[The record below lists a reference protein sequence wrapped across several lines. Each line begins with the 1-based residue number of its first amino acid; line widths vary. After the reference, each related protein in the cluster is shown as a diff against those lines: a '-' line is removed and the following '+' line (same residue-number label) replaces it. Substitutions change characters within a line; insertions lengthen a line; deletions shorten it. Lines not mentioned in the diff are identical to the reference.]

1 MSKEMISDFILKNNN
16 LTIFQSF
23 ENNENKTKF
32 SQFLK
37 RQKMFQEKLDSDKN
51 KMIRNINNELFSN
64 IQGSPHIDEK
74 SKKIINDKKRKE
86 KLNKG
91 NKINIMQPLINSEK
105 YHTNRNSKNNIK
117 TFVNTDIKNYNQK
130 KYTFEKRKENNKLE
144 ININNN
150 NEEINN
156 VKRNNSESNI
166 RIKKRQKEIR
176 LHTNQNN
183 KYIKK
188 SKSSKFIYMDRIK
201 EKKNYNA
208 IIKYN
213 AMSPTVKMKKIEI
226 NNIND
231 EIDNICQGNIDFFY
245 FCRLLFHFGFVNIE
259 HDEKYINKYNEFDKN
274 DEIIDSLLIHSYFD
288 VDLITKEFIFKE
300 INIIKQ
306 AFKSIHENF
315 AIPENEVI
323 KQIDLSDINYNISIQ
338 QFKLFIFI
346 LTNLFEGFDIDDI
359 KYITEKKK
367 NIKQNNKSEEE
378 NKNDNSKRFY
388 ETKSNNLIIYDLL
401 KKIITIKN
409 IDKFTTDFINDY
421 KNYFVYMIKTYE
433 NFKYLSDIQKK
444 EKKKIPKNEFNQDQ
458 AELSFKPKIN
468 KNIKKPARYMNFIE
482 YNHAKKEKNIE
493 NKNQNIKNY
502 ISDIDNLFTFKPKVQ
517 SPNLKKIFEKSQ
529 SQFKN
534 ERKDNSKKLENI
546 FGVLKQNLQIKK
558 EEKKNLI
565 DLKQPKYISKEKN
578 IKNNNPNDKTNEVT
592 SNKNMINN
600 KNYEF
605 NNKKAK
611 VQAKNSIKNKSY
623 NKANTHRIRKNNVK
637 SVIMLQI
644 KNNGKNS
651 QLIIY
656 PEEDYKEVIN
666 NFCINNKIESDQY
679 MKLLEVV
686 RYKIN
691 QMNN

>member
-117 TFVNTDIKNYNQK
+117 TFVNTDIKDNKQK
-130 KYTFEKRKENNKLE
+130 KYTFEKRKGNNKLE

-315 AIPENEVI
+315 VIPENEVI

-401 KKIITIKN
+401 KKIIIIKN

-578 IKNNNPNDKTNEVT
+578 IKNNNPNDKTDEVT

-611 VQAKNSIKNKSY
+611 VQAKNNIKNKSY

>member
-16 LTIFQSF
+16 LAIFQSF

-117 TFVNTDIKNYNQK
+117 TFVNTDIKDNKQK
-130 KYTFEKRKENNKLE
+130 KYTFEKRKGNNKLE
-144 ININNN
+144 ININN

-315 AIPENEVI
+315 VLPENEVI

-534 ERKDNSKKLENI
+534 ERKDNSKKLENM
-546 FGVLKQNLQIKK
+546 FDVLKQNLQIKK

-592 SNKNMINN
+592 INKNMINN

>member
-16 LTIFQSF
+16 LAIFQSF

-117 TFVNTDIKNYNQK
+117 TFVNTDIKDNKQK
-130 KYTFEKRKENNKLE
+130 KYTFEKRKGNNKLE
-144 ININNN
+144 ININN

-315 AIPENEVI
+315 IIPENEVI

-378 NKNDNSKRFY
+378 NKNDNSKRSY
-388 ETKSNNLIIYDLL
+388 ETKSNNLIIYGLL

-493 NKNQNIKNY
+493 NKNQNINNY

-534 ERKDNSKKLENI
+534 ERKDNSKKLENM
-546 FGVLKQNLQIKK
+546 FDVLKQNLQIKK

-592 SNKNMINN
+592 FNKNMINN

-611 VQAKNSIKNKSY
+611 VQAKNNIKNKSY

-666 NFCINNKIESDQY
+666 NFCINNKIESEQY

>member
-16 LTIFQSF
+16 LAIFQSF

-117 TFVNTDIKNYNQK
+117 TFVNTDIKDNKQK
-130 KYTFEKRKENNKLE
+130 KYTFEKRKGNNKLE
-144 ININNN
+144 ININN

-315 AIPENEVI
+315 VIPENEVI

-401 KKIITIKN
+401 KKIIIIKN

-482 YNHAKKEKNIE
+482 HNHAKKEKNIE

-534 ERKDNSKKLENI
+534 ERKDNSKKLENM
-546 FGVLKQNLQIKK
+546 FDVLKQNLQIKK

-592 SNKNMINN
+592 FNKNMINN

>member
-16 LTIFQSF
+16 LAIFQSF

-117 TFVNTDIKNYNQK
+117 TFVNTDIKDNKQK
-130 KYTFEKRKENNKLE
+130 KYTFEKRKGNNKLE
-144 ININNN
+144 ININN

-315 AIPENEVI
+315 VIPENEVI

-338 QFKLFIFI
+338 QFKFFIFI

-482 YNHAKKEKNIE
+482 YNHVKKEKNIE

-611 VQAKNSIKNKSY
+611 VQAKNNIKNKSY

>member
-16 LTIFQSF
+16 LAIFQSF
-23 ENNENKTKF
+23 ENNENKPKF

-117 TFVNTDIKNYNQK
+117 TFVNTDIKDNKQK
-130 KYTFEKRKENNKLE
+130 KYTFEKRKGNNKLE
-144 ININNN
+144 ININN

-213 AMSPTVKMKKIEI
+213 EMSPTVKMKKIEI

-315 AIPENEVI
+315 VIPENEVI

-401 KKIITIKN
+401 KKIIIIKN

-611 VQAKNSIKNKSY
+611 VQAKNNIKNKSY

>member
-117 TFVNTDIKNYNQK
+117 TFVNTDIKDNKQK
-130 KYTFEKRKENNKLE
+130 KYTFEKRKEKNKLE

-150 NEEINN
+150 EEI
-156 VKRNNSESNI
+156 NNSESNI

-315 AIPENEVI
+315 VIPENEVI

-401 KKIITIKN
+401 KKIIIIKN
-409 IDKFTTDFINDY
+409 IDKFTTNFINDY

-433 NFKYLSDIQKK
+433 NFKYLRDIQKK

-482 YNHAKKEKNIE
+482 YNHVKKEKNIE

-578 IKNNNPNDKTNEVT
+578 IKNNNPNDKTNEVI

-611 VQAKNSIKNKSY
+611 VQAKNNIKNKSY

>member
-16 LTIFQSF
+16 LAIFQSF

-117 TFVNTDIKNYNQK
+117 TFVNTDIKDNKQK
-130 KYTFEKRKENNKLE
+130 KYTFEKRKGNNKLE

-315 AIPENEVI
+315 VIPENEVI

-378 NKNDNSKRFY
+378 NKNDNSKRSY

-482 YNHAKKEKNIE
+482 YNHVKKEKNIE

-502 ISDIDNLFTFKPKVQ
+502 ISDTDNLFTFKPKVQ

-534 ERKDNSKKLENI
+534 ERKDNSKKLENM
-546 FGVLKQNLQIKK
+546 FDVLKQNLQIKK

-592 SNKNMINN
+592 FNKNMINN

>member
-16 LTIFQSF
+16 LAIFQSF

-117 TFVNTDIKNYNQK
+117 TFVNTDIKDNKQK
-130 KYTFEKRKENNKLE
+130 KYTFEKRKGNNKLE
-144 ININNN
+144 ININN

-208 IIKYN
+208 IIKYK

-315 AIPENEVI
+315 VIPENEVI

-367 NIKQNNKSEEE
+367 NIKQNIKSEEE
-378 NKNDNSKRFY
+378 NKNDNNKKFY

-493 NKNQNIKNY
+493 NKNQNINNY
-502 ISDIDNLFTFKPKVQ
+502 ISDIDNLFTFKPIVQ

-611 VQAKNSIKNKSY
+611 VQAKNNIKNKSY

>member
-117 TFVNTDIKNYNQK
+117 TFVNTDIKDNKQK
-130 KYTFEKRKENNKLE
+130 KYTFEKRKGNNKLE
-144 ININNN
+144 ININN

-315 AIPENEVI
+315 VIPENEVI

-378 NKNDNSKRFY
+378 NKNDNSKRSY

-409 IDKFTTDFINDY
+409 IDKFTTNFINDY

-433 NFKYLSDIQKK
+433 NFKYLSDIQRK

-502 ISDIDNLFTFKPKVQ
+502 ISDTDNLFTFKPKVQ

-666 NFCINNKIESDQY
+666 NFCINNKIESEQY